1 MIRII
6 GVRAWAL
13 VVGIACVIAVGV
25 IALVMW
31 PSSPKPCKDEMAV
44 VSTYA
49 GCSADQQMEIVA
61 TEEKLYYLVKC
72 FCPRTP
78 DAGAP

>member
-1 MIRII
+1 VIRII

-44 VSTYA
+44 VST
-49 GCSADQQMEIVA
+49 M
-61 TEEKLYYLVKC
+61 
-72 FCPRTP
+72 P
-78 DAGAP
+78 DAQTPGAHVPTLPDCRRPASTDAQLFRLPRAG